1 MSNNVERNKKR
12 YGRRIQQLD
21 HILKDNTFLVEGGY
35 REFISSMYK
44 ALVSG
49 RRITPKME
57 SAITKVVNTY
67 AKHINPKHQKKKVE
81 YIEKTLLKIDKIRSL
96 LFECKFSPDYSYG
109 KEMFLDSI
117 ETQVRQ
123 RASLSQKQRMT
134 LNKFY
139 TQFTKRLEK
148 GTLSKKQPWHEEKK
162 VKKLKKNLDFYRA
175 IP

>member
-1 MSNNVERNKKR
+1 MKYGTDRQVKHNKKM

-21 HILKDNTFLVEGGY
+21 HILKDNTYLTDGGY

-57 SAITKVVNTY
+57 SAITKVVKSY
-67 AKHINPKHQKKKVE
+67 AKHINPKYQKKKVE
-81 YIEKTLLKIDKIRSL
+81 YIETTLEKINKIRSL

-148 GTLSKKQPWHEEKK
+148 GTLSKKQPWHDEKK
-162 VKKLKKNLDFYRA
+162 IKKSEKK
-175 IP
+175 P

>member
-1 MSNNVERNKKR
+1 MKYGTDTQVKHNKKMF
-12 YGRRIQQLD
+12 GRRIEQLKVITND
-21 HILKDNTFLVEGGY
+21 ESYIPKGSTNGY
-35 REFISSMYK
+35 HEFIHSMYR

-57 SAITKVVNTY
+57 AAITKIVKGY
-67 AKHINPKHQKKKVE
+67 AKHINPKHQKNKVD
-81 YIEKTLLKIDKIRSL
+81 YIETTLDKINKIRSL

-117 ETQVRQ
+117 ENQVRQ

-134 LNKFY
+134 LNKFH

-148 GTLSKKQPWHEEKK
+148 GTLSKKQPWHKEKK
-162 VKKLKKNLDFYRA
+162 
-175 IP
+175 

>member
-1 MSNNVERNKKR
+1 MNRNVKRNRKM

-21 HILKDNTFLVEGGY
+21 HILKDENFLPNGGY
-35 REFISSMYK
+35 RGFIGDMYK
-44 ALVSG
+44 AIVSG

-57 SAITKVVNTY
+57 SAITKIVKTY

-81 YIEKTLLKIDKIRSL
+81 YIEKTLDKINKIRSL

-117 ETQVRQ
+117 ENQVRQ

-134 LNKFY
+134 LNKFHK
-139 TQFTKRLEK
+139 QFTNRLKK
-148 GTLSKKQPWHEEKK
+148 GTLSKKQPWHTEKK
-162 VKKLKKNLDFYRA
+162 
-175 IP
+175 

>member
-21 HILKDNTFLVEGGY
+21 HILKDNTYLTDGGY

-57 SAITKVVNTY
+57 SAITKVVKSY
-67 AKHINPKHQKKKVE
+67 AKHINPEHQVKKIK
-81 YIEKTLLKIDKIRSL
+81 YIETTLDKIQKLRSL

-117 ETQVRQ
+117 ENQVRQ
-123 RASLSQKQRMT
+123 RAYLSKKQRVY
-134 LNKFY
+134 LNKFH

-148 GTLSKKQPWHEEKK
+148 GTLSKKQPWHKK
-162 VKKLKKNLDFYRA
+162 SENN
-175 IP
+175 